1 MTAQTRNLAQPPQSQ
16 PPLAAREIT
25 GTTRLFA
32 VVGDPVAQVRAPELM
47 NPLLARLGLDAVLV
61 PVHARPRDLAD
72 VIRGL
77 QRTANL
83 DGLLIA
89 APHKV
94 EACRFA
100 DRLGEAVVL
109 SGSAN
114 AMRRDW
120 DGGWT
125 AENFDGAGFVEGLL
139 AARHPPAGRQA
150 ALVGTGGA
158 GAAVAA
164 ALLTAGVARL
174 ALYDRE
180 PARLGALLDRL
191 RERFPGRVCA
201 GADVDLE
208 RADLAVNAT
217 PLGPCPDDPLPF
229 APRRLR
235 RGCLVADIVVKP
247 HETPLLRAAAAAGH
261 PVHHGHHMLDH
272 QIPLYRDFFGLDDVV
287 PRTVR

>member
-1 MTAQTRNLAQPPQSQ
+1 MGLDRTVVGPRPPR
-16 PPLAAREIT
+16 AIA

-32 VVGDPVAQVRAPELM
+32 LVGDPVAQASAPELM
-47 NPLLARLGLDAVLV
+47 NPLFARLGLDAVLV

-72 VIRGL
+72 VVRGL

-89 APHKV
+89 VPHKV

-100 DRLGEAVVL
+100 DRLGEAAVL

-114 AMRRDW
+114 ALRRES
-120 DGGWT
+120 DGSWT
-125 AENFDGAGFVEGLL
+125 ADNFDGAGFVAGLL

-158 GAAVAA
+158 GAAVAV
-164 ALLTAGVARL
+164 ALLAAGVARL

-217 PLGPCPDDPLPF
+217 PPDLCPDSPLPF

-235 RGCLVADIVVKP
+235 RGCLVADIVIKP
-247 HETPLLRAAAAAGH
+247 PETPLLRAAAAAGH

-272 QIPLYRDFFGLDDVV
+272 QIPLYRDFFRLDDGARHLFPAVYADS
-287 PRTVR
+287 